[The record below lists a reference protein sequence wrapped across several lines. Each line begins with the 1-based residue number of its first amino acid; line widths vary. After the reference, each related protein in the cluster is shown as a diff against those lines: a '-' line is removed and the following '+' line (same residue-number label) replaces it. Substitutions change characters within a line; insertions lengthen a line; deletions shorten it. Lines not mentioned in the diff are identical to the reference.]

1 MSSPEKGQ
9 LFMYT
14 TTLTLEQLWAEV
26 GFRPN
31 ENQER
36 AIKHIEGPL
45 YLPAGPGSGKT
56 RVLLWRTLN
65 LMVFHDVRPEEI
77 FLATFTEKAALQLRE
92 GLRALL
98 GVVTNHTGL
107 PYDLS
112 KMYVGTV
119 HSLCQ
124 RLIAD
129 RRFYANRQRGAS
141 LTLLDEL
148 GQYFFLRKKRLWNQL
163 TLDGGFLGD
172 ANGQINAFFRTSS
185 PSQHLAVTNCI
196 SLFNRLSEE
205 CIDPDGAMARTS
217 NPILQA
223 LLRMYKSYIAALQPA
238 GVAQRT
244 DFSLLQQQALHVLAR
259 FPDANRI
266 FKHVI
271 VDEYQDTNTIQERLY
286 FTLARGYGNLCVV
299 GDDDQA
305 LYRFRGATVENFV
318 EFPARSE
325 QYLQTIPEKIP
336 LAMNYRSREQIV
348 RFYTTFITKC
358 NWQKSE
364 TSAQYRVA
372 DKNIQ
377 AFSTDTRPA
386 VVASR
391 PGKPLDVCD
400 EIAAF
405 VRTLIDTRKVENA
418 NQIAFLFPSLKSEN
432 VQRMKHALEAEGLLV
447 YAPRAGRFLEVDEAV
462 AVFGLFMQVFG
473 KPQRGAFPGYDYN
486 TFFDWIDTIDAEA
499 KKLLRADPQLTQFI
513 ADQRAELQRVVS
525 DYRLLQAVVQRNGW
539 DLTAPYQP
547 GLMKRALSSTP
558 GLTDA
563 ARRPLTSTYFERIVK
578 QRAEE
583 GRPMT
588 LRYVIN
594 RATSVDWNVLDLFY
608 RICGFGHF
616 KAMFDLA
623 QSGQDEGPIC
633 NLGLISQYLSRFMD
647 EYVPIL
653 TADFLDGDRFQR
665 VFFSSYLFALFR
677 RGESEYED
685 ADDPFPKGR
694 IPFLTVHQSKGLEFP
709 VVVLGN
715 LRKDDKG
722 PQHVEQVVQPLLD
735 RQGEPLDRMT
745 EFDTMRMFYVALS
758 RAKHLLVLAHYKGQG
773 QRINPPFQTMLTTS
787 FPRIPNFDLAT
798 LPDAKLESD
807 DLPQNYSYTGDYL
820 MYQKCPRQYMI
831 FRRYDFVPS
840 RTQTMMFGNLV
851 HRTLE
856 DLHQFLIA
864 QRTQP

>member
-1 MSSPEKGQ
+1 MAEIIQPMSNTS
-9 LFMYT
+9 
-14 TTLTLEQLWAEV
+14 LTIQQLWTAV
-26 GFRPN
+26 GFTPN
-31 ENQER
+31 ENQRR
-36 AIKHIEGPL
+36 AIEHIDGPL

-98 GVVTNHTGL
+98 GVVTNYTGT

-129 RRFYANRQRGAS
+129 RRFYPKRQRGAS

-148 GQYFFLRKKRLWNQL
+148 GQYFFIRKKRFWNEL
-163 TLDGGFLGD
+163 TLAGGFLGD
-172 ANGQINAFFRTSS
+172 ANQQINAFFGQPS

-196 SLFNRLSEE
+196 GLFNRFSEE
-205 CIDPDGAMARTS
+205 CIDPDAVIKRT
-217 NPILQA
+217 NDPILKG
-223 LLRMYKSYIAALQPA
+223 LIKMYKAYVAALQPA
-238 GVAQRT
+238 ALAQRT
-244 DFSLLQQQALHVLAR
+244 DFSLLQQRAFHVLEAL
-259 FPDANRI
+259 PEAGNV

-286 FTLARGYGNLCVV
+286 FTLASGSGNLCVV

-318 EFPARSE
+318 EFPSRCE
-325 QYLQTIPEKIP
+325 QYLKMQPEKIP
-336 LAMNYRSREQIV
+336 LATNYRSREQIV
-348 RFYTTFITKC
+348 TFYTSFMTKC
-358 NWQKSE
+358 NWQKDG
-364 TSAQYRVA
+364 TTGQYRVA
-372 DKNIQ
+372 DKNIT
-377 AFSTDTRPA
+377 AYSTDTRPA
-386 VVASR
+386 VVAST
-391 PGKPLDVCD
+391 PGKPIDVCD

-405 VRTLIDTRKVENA
+405 TRTLIDTKKVENA

-432 VQRMKHALEAEGLLV
+432 VGRMKVALEAQGLRV
-447 YAPRAGRFLEVDEAV
+447 YAPRASRFLEVDEAV
-462 AVFGLFMQVFG
+462 AMFGLFLQVFG
-473 KPQRGAFPGYDYN
+473 KPQRGAFPGHDYN

-499 KKLLRADPQLTQFI
+499 KQLLRSDSQLTRFI
-513 ADQRAELQRVVS
+513 ADQRAELQRLVS
-525 DYRLLQAVVQRNGW
+525 DYELLQQVVQRNGW
-539 DLTAPYQP
+539 DLAAPYQVSVMKRPLYNAP
-547 GLMKRALSSTP
+547 GLSDTAKRSLA
-558 GLTDA
+558 
-563 ARRPLTSTYFERIVK
+563 STYFEHIVK

-623 QSGQDEGPIC
+623 QSGEDEGPIC

-647 EYVPIL
+647 EYAPII
-653 TADFLDGDRFQR
+653 TADFLYGERFQR

-685 ADDPFPKGR
+685 AEDPFPKGR

-715 LRKDDKG
+715 MRKDGKE
-722 PQHVEQVVQPLLD
+722 PQFVEKVVQPLLD
-735 RQGEPLDRMT
+735 RESEPLGRMA
-745 EFDTMRMFYVALS
+745 EFDIMRMFYVALS
-758 RAKHLLVLAHYKGQG
+758 RAKNLLVLAHYQGQG
-773 QRINPPFQTMLTTS
+773 QRINAPFQSMLMTNV
-787 FPRIPNFDLAT
+787 PRIPNFDLST
-798 LPDAKLESD
+798 LPEAQLESN
-807 DLPQNYSYTGDYL
+807 DLPRNYSYTGDYL
-820 MYQKCPRQYMI
+820 MYQKCPRQYMT
-831 FRRYDFVPS
+831 FRRYEFVPS

-864 QRTQP
+864 QRAQA